1 MAARMLTRKFNI
13 EEINRSLNVLDRPS
27 FGGALKTGSRRPAGS
42 GEPELDRP
50 RAHFPTRSSPR
61 QRMEVSNV
69 HRLNVLG
76 QFDEI
81 F

>member
-1 MAARMLTRKFNI
+1 MTKSNVASAPEIAASAAENERA
-13 EEINRSLNVLDRPS
+13 PS
-27 FGGALKTGSRRPAGS
+27 S
-42 GEPELDRP
+42 
-50 RAHFPTRSSPR
+50 R